1 MGILFLV
8 EIRFFPSSRSVFLFI
23 SPLLFDSPKTTFF
36 HLCPVFLPPKHQYVI
51 HKIPSQRRAIN
62 NKRGS
67 IDNTYIKRKLR
78 INKKKTT
85 CKTRRSNAQNTKNVG
100 DNSKNLQRFS
110 EKVQRFSRN
119 LPRFLRKVQRILGN
133 SEYLWGSER

>member
-23 SPLLFDSPKTTFF
+23 SPLLFNPPKITFF
-36 HLCPVFLPPKHQYVI
+36 RLCTIFIPPKHQYII
-51 HKIPSQRRAIN
+51 HKIPFQRRAIN

-85 CKTRRSNAQNTKNVG
+85 RKTRRSNAQNTKNVG

-110 EKVQRFSRN
+110 EKVQRSSRN
-119 LPRFLRKVQRILGN
+119 LPRFLRKVQRILGK
-133 SEYLWGSER
+133 R